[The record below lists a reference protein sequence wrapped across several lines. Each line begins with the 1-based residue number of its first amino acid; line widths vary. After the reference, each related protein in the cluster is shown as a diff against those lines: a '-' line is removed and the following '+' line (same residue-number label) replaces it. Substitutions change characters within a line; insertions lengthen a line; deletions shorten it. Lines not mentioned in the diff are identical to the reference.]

1 MKTLYVGA
9 AGVIW
14 ALDALRRSGHAE
26 TSLDLDGAAVRALEL
41 QRAEPDV
48 AEGETHYHP
57 AALLQ
62 GETGPLLVAFVGS
75 YLGKI
80 ALSKLEEKNFRR
92 VVLVLVFLIGL
103 TTLGKFV
110 EQISR

>member
-1 MKTLYVGA
+1 MGSFEPTTSDGGRSCCSLGKR
-9 AGVIW
+9 
-14 ALDALRRSGHAE
+14 LRTFIS
-26 TSLDLDGAAVRALEL
+26 S
-41 QRAEPDV
+41 
-48 AEGETHYHP
+48 
-57 AALLQ
+57 
-62 GETGPLLVAFVGS
+62 GPLLVAFVGS
-75 YLGKI
+75 YAAKI